1 MLQKGLLGG
10 SIVVAAAA
18 TFAPDAFG
26 SYALV
31 LVVLGLVM
39 GLANPIEDVAAR
51 IAIYVLP
58 VLLPR
63 IADNLDVIPVAGEYL
78 NGILSQFAVVIAGVA
93 IANFCFVLYNSLM
106 AAGNDSDDGDDSGDD
121 DSDDGDAEPEAAE
134 PEAAEPEAPSWGGDD
149 SGDDDSDDG
158 DDEAEAAEPEAPS
171 WGGDDSGGGDSDGGD
186 DETGDTRNT

>member
-63 IADNLDVIPVAGEYL
+63 IADNLDVIPVAGEHL
-78 NGILSQFAVVIAGVA
+78 NGILSQFALVIAGVA

-121 DSDDGDAEPEAAE
+121 DSNDGAAEPEAAE
-134 PEAAEPEAPSWGGDD
+134 PEAAEPEAAEP
-149 SGDDDSDDG
+149 
-158 DDEAEAAEPEAPS
+158 EAAEPEAAEPEAAEPEAAEPEAPS